1 VSPPGVELFTIGF
14 TRTTAE
20 SFFGRLADAGVR
32 RVLDVRLSNT
42 SQLAGFA
49 KAQDLPYFL
58 DHLVGAAYEHEPL
71 LAPTPELFEARKR
84 RGGGWPEF
92 ARGFLALME
101 ERRVEERLSPADFEL
116 PTALLCSEARAEECH
131 RSLVCDHLAR
141 HWRNVRAVHL

>member
-1 VSPPGVELFTIGF
+1 MRVEIFTIGF

-20 SFFGRLADAGVR
+20 SFFGRLSNARVR
-32 RVLDVRLSNT
+32 RILDVRLSNT

-58 DHLVGAAYEHEPL
+58 ERLVGAVYEHEPL
-71 LAPTPELFEARKR
+71 LAPTPELFETRKR

-92 ARGFLALME
+92 ERGFRALME
-101 ERRVEERLSPADFEL
+101 ERRVEEWLAPADFEA

-131 RSLVCDHLAR
+131 RSLVCEHLAR
-141 HWRNVRAVHL
+141 HWRDVRAVHL